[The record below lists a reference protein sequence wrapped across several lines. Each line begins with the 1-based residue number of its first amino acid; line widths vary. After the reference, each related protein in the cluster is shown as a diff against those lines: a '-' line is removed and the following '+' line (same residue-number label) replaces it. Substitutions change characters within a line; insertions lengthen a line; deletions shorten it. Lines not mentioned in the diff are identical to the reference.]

1 MVIDNIDAV
10 ENRQYEVGCT
20 SVWVITRSVAVSLR
34 TYQFFCRIH
43 DEVISYV
50 MHRGPSVTIGV
61 LLGSNWKFIT
71 VPIIFVP
78 IRLFGIPVRTVEKGA
93 QARARKH
100 NFTETSAH

>member
-43 DEVISYV
+43 DEVVSYV
-50 MHRGPSVTIGV
+50 MYRGP
-61 LLGSNWKFIT
+61 
-71 VPIIFVP
+71 
-78 IRLFGIPVRTVEKGA
+78 
-93 QARARKH
+93 
-100 NFTETSAH
+100 